1 MIFRKVALERLSS
14 PEQLDQLMQ
23 VTTPQGW
30 LALGALGCVLA
41 TALGWGIFGS
51 IPTEAT
57 GEGILLRRGGVS
69 EVVATGSGQ
78 VEAVLPRVG
87 DVVRRGQVVAR
98 IRQEGLQRQIKD
110 ARARQ
115 AALDAEYRDLQRYA
129 EEQRR
134 LRDRDLGQK
143 RANLER
149 SIAALEK
156 DAAIARERI
165 AAQTKLLGEGL
176 ITQQTLLQTEQ
187 ALNTSLDQIAAQRLE
202 LSGLEL
208 ARLDAQQQ
216 VEQQLETRR
225 NAIRDLE
232 LEAREL
238 AAQLAEQVAVVSP
251 YNGRVLER
259 MVGRGDVV
267 SPGSPLLS
275 VEVVSEELM
284 AVLFVPASEGKRIAR
299 GMNARIAPSTVKR
312 EEYGTLLGR
321 VTWVAEYPST
331 TRGMTRLLGN
341 EALVNRLMEQG
352 PPIQVNVSLARD
364 PKTPTGYRWSSS
376 RGPEVTISSGTL
388 AAGSIVV
395 RAERPIRLVI
405 PEVRERLGV

>member
-1 MIFRKVALERLSS
+1 VIFRKVALERLSS

-30 LALGALGCVLA
+30 LALGALGCILA
-41 TALGWGIFGS
+41 TAIGWGVFGS
-51 IPTEAT
+51 IPTEAA

-78 VEAVLPRVG
+78 VEAVLPQVG

-98 IRQEGLQRQIKD
+98 IRQQGLQRQIQD
-110 ARARQ
+110 ARAKQ
-115 AALDAEYRDLQRYA
+115 AALESEYRDLQGYA
-129 EEQRR
+129 GEQRR

-156 DAAIARERI
+156 DASIARERI
-165 AAQTKLLGEGL
+165 TAQKKLLGDGL

-187 ALNTSLDQIAAQRLE
+187 ALNTTLDQIAAQRLE

-208 ARLDAQQQ
+208 SRLDAQQQ
-216 VEQQLETRR
+216 IEQQLETRR

-238 AAQLAEQVAVVSP
+238 GAQLAEQVAVVSP

-284 AVLFVPASEGKRIAR
+284 AVLFVPASDGKRIAR
-299 GMNARIAPSTVKR
+299 GMTARIAPSTVKR

-341 EALVNRLMEQG
+341 EALVDRLMKEG
-352 PPIQVNVSLARD
+352 PPIQVNVTLARD
-364 PKTPTGYRWSSS
+364 AKTPTGYRWSSS